1 MSDVANIL
9 IAQALELPA
18 SQRAIV
24 AEQLLI
30 SLEQPNSDL
39 DAIWASEAE
48 SRLASYRSGE
58 TEAVPLSEVV
68 GVTHKE

>member
-9 IAQALELPA
+9 IDQALELPA

-24 AEQLLI
+24 AEQLLM

-58 TEAVPLSEVV
+58 TEALPLSEVI

>member
-9 IAQALELPA
+9 IDQALELPA
-18 SQRAIV
+18 SERAIV

-39 DAIWASEAE
+39 DAIWASEVE

-58 TEAVPLSEVV
+58 TDAVPLSEVF
-68 GVTHKE
+68 GATDKE

>member
-9 IAQALELPA
+9 IDQALELPA

>member
-9 IAQALELPA
+9 IDQALELPA
-18 SQRAIV
+18 SERAIV

-39 DAIWASEAE
+39 DTIWASEVE
-48 SRLASYRSGE
+48 SRLASYHSGE

-68 GVTHKE
+68 GATHRE